1 MRVESGAR
9 SGRPAE
15 WLTWAAGAWA
25 LLYATYR
32 AYYALGGTAGMFG
45 TPVSM
50 GDWYFINAVA
60 TALLLGAAVVPVV
73 TRGFWTES
81 PWRSILLGGAWV
93 VAVGCI
99 MHALIG
105 IITRV
110 LSLAGLLAIDYPF
123 FRTIDTTAA
132 DLQALFFNEPWFLVE
147 GLLWAAMAWTALRTV
162 EARRPWV
169 LSIAGAVAALTV
181 IGVLSS
187 LGVLGRFVVG

>member
-1 MRVESGAR
+1 MRGESGAR

-15 WLTWAAGAWA
+15 WLPWAAGAWA
-25 LLYATYR
+25 LGYGIYR
-32 AYYALGGTAGMFG
+32 GYYALGGTAGMFG

-50 GDWYFINAVA
+50 SDWYFINAVA

-73 TRGFWTES
+73 TRSLWTRP
-81 PWRSILLGGAWV
+81 PWRTLLLGATWM

-110 LSLAGLLAIDYPF
+110 LSLAGLLAIEYPF

-132 DLQALFFNEPWFLVE
+132 DLQALLFNEPWFLVE
-147 GLLWAAMAWTALRTV
+147 GLLWAAMGWFALRTV
-162 EARRPWV
+162 ESRSRWV
-169 LSIAGAVAALTV
+169 LSIAGAVAALTL

-187 LGVLGRFVVG
+187 LGVIGRFIAG